1 MNFIKQV
8 KAELMN
14 LLKMRFIVVIGII
27 VLIMGFVV
35 PIISYVAERY
45 YENQENSYGYYYYNE
60 GAEPIV
66 IDGIEIA
73 IDNPF
78 YYEVMQYSEE
88 YLTYIEGSNLN
99 EQQLGY
105 VNELANICLSYYLK
119 YAGEIT
125 TYDDYRSSLVYDVI
139 NLIPELYALETNPEN
154 IQEFEEAI
162 NYLFYIENVK
172 DIVAISEEEKSE
184 KIEENKGFIEKADSA
199 ILSNDL
205 NDYADCM
212 IMSLYIDIEE
222 YEDAI
227 AVQEAAVIE
236 NPDLEDSA
244 SAEIERLEYQIT
256 TIIDS
261 TIPTWEYRKE
271 HGVYPNSDDWR
282 DNALNEIEYAT
293 YRLQE
298 STNVLTEEEFFE
310 DPYWVHQYED
320 YASYTKAMEKQTL
333 EAQTDILVAQN
344 SLDADKPDM
353 KFASDGARNRV
364 NSNLF
369 YAVIVAVLGI
379 LIGGFLIA
387 NEFQMGT
394 VRLLMI
400 RPSTRGKIYAS
411 KYAAGLIYVYVIYIL
426 EMICNIIL
434 NGILAGFADYSF
446 PNYSASGPINFWSM
460 IMVRIFVCSITI
472 VFSYSAAYALS
483 ALIRNSAIAIA
494 LPSAGIF
501 GGMLGVTIVAYTKY
515 AKYIAFTPFPYLNFS
530 GFYSEYGAIQTMIG
544 NGVNLNVATGVI
556 ILLVLSFVCY
566 IVGLFCF
573 KKTDITN

>member
-14 LLKMRFIVVIGII
+14 LLKMRFIVIIGIV
-27 VLIMGFVV
+27 VLIMGFAV
-35 PIISYVAERY
+35 PIISHVAERY

-66 IDGIEIA
+66 IDGIEVA

-88 YLTYIEGSNLN
+88 YLMYIEGSNLN
-99 EQQLGY
+99 EEQLGY
-105 VNELANICLSYYLK
+105 INELANIYLSYYLK

-125 TYDDYRSSLVYDVI
+125 SYEDYRTNLVYEAM
-139 NLIPELYALETNPEN
+139 NRIPEVYVLETNPTN
-154 IQEFEEAI
+154 VQEFEEAV
-162 NYLFYIENVK
+162 LYISYVENIK
-172 DIVAISEEEKSE
+172 DIVALSEEEKSE
-184 KIEENKGFIEKADSA
+184 RLEDNKAFIEKADSA

-205 NDYADCM
+205 GAYADCM
-212 IMSLYIDIEE
+212 IMSLYINVEE

-244 SAEIERLEYQIT
+244 SAEIERLEYQIA
-256 TIIDS
+256 TILDS

-271 HGVYPNSDDWR
+271 HEVYPYSDDWR
-282 DNALNEIEYAT
+282 DRALNEIEYAT

-298 STNVLTEEEFFE
+298 STNVLTEEKFFE
-310 DPYWVHQYED
+310 DPYLVRQYD
-320 YASYTKAMEKQTL
+320 NYASYTKAMEKQTL
-333 EAQTDILVAQN
+333 EAQADILIAQN

-411 KYAAGLIYVYVIYIL
+411 KYLAGLIYTYAIYIL
-426 EMICNIIL
+426 GMICNIIL
-434 NGILAGFADYSF
+434 NGALAGFEDYSF

-460 IMVRIFVCSITI
+460 IIVRIFVCSITI
-472 VFSYSAAYALS
+472 IFSYSAAYALS

-515 AKYIAFTPFPYLNFS
+515 AKYLAFTPFPYLNFS
-530 GFYSEYGAIQTMIG
+530 GFYSEYGAIQTIIS
-544 NGVNLNVATGVI
+544 NGTNLSVTTGVI
-556 ILLVLSFVCY
+556 MLLVLSVVCY
-566 IVGLFCF
+566 VIGLFYF